1 MDNALPPPF
10 SRRRVPRQPNTPLGA
25 SQAGPSRLPEVSST
39 NVDLNLADEPSR
51 NLLSTFSSMEF
62 DTPVSIVEDTPAQR
76 LRAIMSRMAPD
87 TSTRADAPPASP
99 SDRDSDFDP
108 PNLASSTASSYKGS
122 LKGLISRALR
132 PPGDTPQKNNGRR
145 RRNSIDTSEVESSPR
160 VQKVRQ
166 ERDGVKGKRKSHSD
180 EEVDGST
187 LPVVHYQGHLS
198 LTIRRQRRLLP
209 YMIYSTSGRP
219 ISVSMYMP

>member
-1 MDNALPPPF
+1 MDI
-10 SRRRVPRQPNTPLGA
+10 
-25 SQAGPSRLPEVSST
+25 
-39 NVDLNLADEPSR
+39 
-51 NLLSTFSSMEF
+51 

-76 LRAIMSRMAPD
+76 LRAIMSRMPPD
-87 TSTRADAPPASP
+87 TSARADAPPASP

-132 PPGDTPQKNNGRR
+132 PPGDTPQKDKGRR

-166 ERDGVKGKRKSHSD
+166 ERAGVKGKRKSHSD
-180 EEVDGST
+180 EEVDGRT
-187 LPVVHYQGHLS
+187 LQVVHYQRHLS
-198 LTIRRQRRLLP
+198 LTIRC
-209 YMIYSTSGRP
+209 
-219 ISVSMYMP
+219 